1 MPVGIIEIDEIDGR
15 DAGTVEREM
24 IVLHVRA
31 PFVAEYRAL
40 ELGGNFPQVFH
51 ELKCLS
57 QRMLLDRNTHIL
69 ARDHIE
75 QYRGNVA
82 VLRAIFLI
90 GPGELFRSEERRVG
104 KECRSRW
111 SAEHLK

>member
-1 MPVGIIEIDEIDGR
+1 MCHAFRRAIGRDIAEAMPVGIIEIDEIDGR

-57 QRMLLDRNTHIL
+57 QRMLLDRNAH
-69 ARDHIE
+69 
-75 QYRGNVA
+75 VF
-82 VLRAIFLI
+82 AII
-90 GPGELFRSEERRVG
+90 SSSTAPR
-104 KECRSRW
+104 
-111 SAEHLK
+111 